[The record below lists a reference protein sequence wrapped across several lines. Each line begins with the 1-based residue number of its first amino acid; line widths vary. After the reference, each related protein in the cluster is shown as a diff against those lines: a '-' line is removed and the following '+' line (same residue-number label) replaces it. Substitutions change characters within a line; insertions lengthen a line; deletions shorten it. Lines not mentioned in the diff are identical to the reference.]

1 MITAI
6 RITAES
12 RAKIGADFA
21 YPFEEWDELLPIGQW
36 LISETTEDD
45 YKLISNVEL
54 HENFLFTNEV
64 TMDGYSILVKK
75 KVDKVQK
82 PQSVEREY
90 VEKRRR
96 VVALKC
102 TPDNLDECQKMLWDC
117 GYLTR
122 VTADAITFR
131 HLSASRGEEK
141 LLRPNHY
148 LVRENGHTIE
158 VMQDFEF
165 DSLYELAPD
174 KPKDI

>member
-1 MITAI
+1 M
-6 RITAES
+6 E
-12 RAKIGADFA
+12 
-21 YPFEEWDELLPIGQW
+21 Q
-36 LISETTEDD
+36 
-45 YKLISNVEL
+45 
-54 HENFLFTNEV
+54 
-64 TMDGYSILVKK
+64 
-75 KVDKVQK
+75 
-82 PQSVEREY
+82 EY

-96 VVALKC
+96 VIALKC

-141 LLRPNHY
+141 FLRPNYY

-174 KPKDI
+174 QSKDI